1 MARVHGRSH
10 HGKIELEGVELPG
23 DVDVVRITGSSG
35 RDDRNVVKAVSLTT
49 GLPDPDVDFH
59 SELPPNSAR
68 ASVTVVA
75 RGQSLGSPH
84 VPRPWSLIDFF
95 LVILGGLAGAAVLLP
110 IGVLLGGGEL
120 SLVLALAGQ
129 YIGHLVVLWLLA
141 RRREDLGFNIV
152 GSDTFYLGLGL
163 LLQLALAVLFLP
175 LTSLL
180 FPEGDSA
187 QQVGTALSGLETTP
201 ARVAAVLTA
210 VVVAPVTEELTFRGV
225 LLKAFHQR
233 GRRTIMVLTSLVF
246 AAFHMLGLDPE
257 RLLQAAAV
265 VLPQLFL
272 VGLVLAWITLR
283 TGRLGPAIFIH
294 SGFNLLAALVL
305 LLPPELLEPIT

>member
-1 MARVHGRSH
+1 M
-10 HGKIELEGVELPG
+10 
-23 DVDVVRITGSSG
+23 
-35 RDDRNVVKAVSLTT
+35 
-49 GLPDPDVDFH
+49 
-59 SELPPNSAR
+59 
-68 ASVTVVA
+68 
-75 RGQSLGSPH
+75 
-84 VPRPWSLIDFF
+84 PRPWSLIDFF
-95 LVILGGLAGAAVLLP
+95 LVILGGLAGAVVLLP
-110 IGVLLGGGEL
+110 VGALLGGGEL
-120 SLVLALAGQ
+120 SLVLALSGQ

-141 RRREDLGFNIV
+141 RHREDLGFNIV

-163 LLQLALAVLFLP
+163 LLQLALAILFLP

-187 QQVGTALSGLETTP
+187 QQVGTALSGLDTTS

-225 LLKAFHQR
+225 LLKAFQNR

-246 AAFHMLGLDPE
+246 AAFHTLGLDPE

>member
-1 MARVHGRSH
+1 M
-10 HGKIELEGVELPG
+10 
-23 DVDVVRITGSSG
+23 
-35 RDDRNVVKAVSLTT
+35 
-49 GLPDPDVDFH
+49 
-59 SELPPNSAR
+59 
-68 ASVTVVA
+68 
-75 RGQSLGSPH
+75 
-84 VPRPWSLIDFF
+84 PRPWSLIDFL

-110 IGVLLGGGEL
+110 VGALLGGGEL
-120 SLVLALAGQ
+120 SLVLALSGQ
-129 YIGHLVVLWLLA
+129 YIGHLVVLWWLA

-152 GSDTFYLGLGL
+152 GTDTFYLGLGL

-180 FPEGDSA
+180 FPDGDSA
-187 QQVGTALSGLETTP
+187 QQVGSALAGLETTP

-225 LLKAFHQR
+225 LLKAFHKR

-246 AAFHMLGLDPE
+246 AAFHTLGLDPE

-294 SGFNLLAALVL
+294 SGFNLLAALVF
-305 LLPPELLEPIT
+305 LLPPELLEPIS

>member
-1 MARVHGRSH
+1 M
-10 HGKIELEGVELPG
+10 
-23 DVDVVRITGSSG
+23 
-35 RDDRNVVKAVSLTT
+35 
-49 GLPDPDVDFH
+49 
-59 SELPPNSAR
+59 
-68 ASVTVVA
+68 
-75 RGQSLGSPH
+75 
-84 VPRPWSLIDFF
+84 PRPWSLIDFLF
-95 LVILGGLAGAAVLLP
+95 VILGGLVGAAVLLP
-110 IGVLLGGGEL
+110 VGALLGGGEL

-129 YIGHLVVLWLLA
+129 YIGHLVVLWVLA
-141 RRREDLGFNIV
+141 RRREDLGFVIV
-152 GSDTFYLGLGL
+152 GSDAFYLGLGL

-175 LTSLL
+175 LTNLL

-201 ARVAAVLTA
+201 ARLAAVLTA

-225 LLKAFHQR
+225 LLKAFHKR
-233 GRRTIMVLTSLVF
+233 GKRTIMILTSLVF
-246 AAFHMLGLDPE
+246 AAFHTLGLDPE

-305 LLPPELLEPIT
+305 LLPPELLEPIS

>member
-1 MARVHGRSH
+1 
-10 HGKIELEGVELPG
+10 
-23 DVDVVRITGSSG
+23 
-35 RDDRNVVKAVSLTT
+35 
-49 GLPDPDVDFH
+49 
-59 SELPPNSAR
+59 
-68 ASVTVVA
+68 
-75 RGQSLGSPH
+75 

-110 IGVLLGGGEL
+110 IGALLGGGEL

-225 LLKAFHQR
+225 LLKAFHKR

>member
-1 MARVHGRSH
+1 
-10 HGKIELEGVELPG
+10 
-23 DVDVVRITGSSG
+23 
-35 RDDRNVVKAVSLTT
+35 
-49 GLPDPDVDFH
+49 
-59 SELPPNSAR
+59 
-68 ASVTVVA
+68 
-75 RGQSLGSPH
+75 
-84 VPRPWSLIDFF
+84 VPRPWSLIDFL

-110 IGVLLGGGEL
+110 VGALLGGGEL
-120 SLVLALAGQ
+120 SLVLALSGQ
-129 YIGHLVVLWLLA
+129 YIGQLVVLWWLA

-152 GSDTFYLGLGL
+152 STDTFYLGLGL

-180 FPEGDSA
+180 FPDGDSA
-187 QQVGTALSGLETTP
+187 QQVGSALAGLETTP

-225 LLKAFHQR
+225 LLKAFHKR

-246 AAFHMLGLDPE
+246 AAFHTLGLDPE

-294 SGFNLLAALVL
+294 SGFNLLAALVF
-305 LLPPELLEPIT
+305 LLPPELLEPIS

>member
-1 MARVHGRSH
+1 M
-10 HGKIELEGVELPG
+10 
-23 DVDVVRITGSSG
+23 
-35 RDDRNVVKAVSLTT
+35 
-49 GLPDPDVDFH
+49 
-59 SELPPNSAR
+59 
-68 ASVTVVA
+68 
-75 RGQSLGSPH
+75 
-84 VPRPWSLIDFF
+84 
-95 LVILGGLAGAAVLLP
+95 AGAAVLLP

-152 GSDTFYLGLGL
+152 GSDTLYLGLGL

-175 LTSLL
+175 LTTLL